1 MTVSKERSVEMKT
14 IREIAIALNFRANEY
29 EVGRLQELRSEFTGK
44 QQMRRTIFD
53 VPSKGV
59 NEKED
64 WAYHYGGRSEVQYN
78 IGIEHD
84 LDRFRFGLAFSLEP
98 SQFMK
103 DVVSQ
108 LAPKIERF
116 NELVIAEP
124 ELFFGW
130 RMWVWNKGRR
140 ITPDTAVR
148 RIAPEEVL
156 QDHFIFFGRS
166 VPVSRIDL
174 DIVLRTFDQLLP
186 VYRFI
191 EGHPQTLE
199 RLFGGASTLAF
210 VERFELP
217 EDDMRT
223 RSAQEET
230 NVDLKSKPLT
240 RELRKLLEAED
251 KTIAFGT
258 EIPSGSGGKID
269 LVVKTTQGLFD
280 LYEVK
285 PALLAR
291 HAIRQALPQLLEYAY
306 RSDNENIRSLYI
318 ASQAELDECS
328 DQFLGKLRDKGI
340 PIWYRQVNLP
350 E

>member
-1 MTVSKERSVEMKT
+1 MEMKT
-14 IREIAIALNFRANEY
+14 IREIAVALNLRANEY

-84 LDRFRFGLAFSLEP
+84 PDRFRFGLAFSLEP
-98 SQFMK
+98 SQFVR

-108 LAPKIERF
+108 LAPKVERF

-140 ITPDTAVR
+140 ITPDTAIR

-166 VPVSRIDL
+166 VPVSQIDI
-174 DIVLRTFDQLLP
+174 DVVLRTFDQLLP

-191 EGHPQTLE
+191 EGHPQTLQ
-199 RLFGGASTLAF
+199 RLFGGISTLAF

-217 EDDMRT
+217 EDDMRK
-223 RSAQEET
+223 RSAQDGT

-240 RELRKLLEAED
+240 RALRTLLEAED
-251 KTIAFGT
+251 KTILFGT
-258 EIPSGSGGKID
+258 EISSGSGGKID

-306 RSDNENIRSLYI
+306 RSDNENIRSLHV
-318 ASQAELDECS
+318 ASQAELDDCS
-328 DQFLGKLRDKGI
+328 EQFLQKLRGKGI